1 LKLATS
7 LFTTITDEIDG
18 LRRGLTDLA
27 TGLVRDRT
35 RLAITGLRRSGKTV
49 LTTCLAHHLL
59 EPSGLPFLSV
69 VAENRL
75 DATRLVPLGDLPP
88 FPVEEAIAGLAA
100 ATPVWP
106 KPTDRL
112 SGLAIEIMYRTGH
125 RIGRLIDPS
134 RRHFIEIVDYP
145 GEWLLDLPLLEQDFR
160 SFSAHAFGLADRA
173 IRAPAAAEWRAVLA
187 ETDVLGPGDPAA
199 ERRLAD
205 AYRAYLHTCQE
216 ELGLSLIQPGRFVD
230 RTLVADE
237 ELVTFCPLALPSGS
251 LPEGSIGAR
260 FEERFERYRDELVKP
275 FYRNHFSRF
284 DRQIVLV
291 DLLTALNRGPEHFED
306 VQESIATV
314 VRSFRYGNGS
324 ILSNWLIPRIDR
336 IVFAATKA
344 DHIAPSQHAAMKQL
358 LEIMVAPSARH
369 TRFSGA
375 PHDVLAVAALRST
388 DVVRTEL
395 HGQVLSCLKGRL
407 VETGEETVLYP
418 GELPPDLPEADD
430 WTSGRF
436 RFRDFAPRRLPRG
449 RNGAAS
455 HIRLDQ
461 LLEAAIG
468 DRLT

>member
-1 LKLATS
+1 MRFGSS
-7 LFTTITDEIDG
+7 LFTAIGDELDG

-27 TGLVRDRT
+27 TGMVRDRT

-75 DATRLVPLGDLPP
+75 DATRLVPLRDLPP
-88 FPVEEAIAGLAA
+88 FPLEEAVAGLARE
-100 ATPVWP
+100 TPIWP
-106 KPTDRL
+106 QPTDRL
-112 SGLAIEIMYRTGH
+112 SGLAIEMLYRTGH
-125 RIGRLIDPS
+125 RLGRLIDPT

-145 GEWLLDLPLLEQDFR
+145 GEWLLDLPLLEHDFR
-160 SFSAHAFGLADRA
+160 TFSAHALALAERP
-173 IRAPAAAEWRAVLA
+173 IRQPAAAAWQELLKEVDPQA
-187 ETDVLGPGDPAA
+187 PGDPALEA
-199 ERRLAD
+199 RLAE
-205 AYRAYLHTCQE
+205 AYRTYLRACQE
-216 ELGLSLIQPGRFVD
+216 ELGLSFIQPGRFVD
-230 RTLVADE
+230 RSKIADE
-237 ELVTFCPLALPSGS
+237 ELISFCPLPLPASP
-251 LPEGSIGAR
+251 LPHDSIGAR
-260 FEERFERYRDELVKP
+260 FERRFERYRDELVKP
-275 FYRNHFSRF
+275 FYRDNFSRF

-291 DLLTALNRGPEHFED
+291 DLLTALNRGPDHFED
-306 VQESIATV
+306 VQESLATV
-314 VRSFRYGNGS
+314 VRSFRYGSGS
-324 ILSNWLIPRIDR
+324 ILTNWLTPKIDR
-336 IVFAATKA
+336 LVFAATKA

-358 LEIMVAPSARH
+358 LEIMIAPSSRH
-369 TRFSGA
+369 TRFAGA
-375 PHDVLAVAALRST
+375 PHEVLAVAALRST

-407 VETGEETVLYP
+407 VETGQETVLFP
-418 GELPPDLPEADD
+418 GELPPDLPEPHD

-461 LLEAAIG
+461 LLEAAVG